1 MTTATG
7 QSAPGS
13 RLVLVECDGAVAT
26 IRLNRPPVNALDGSL
41 RAELAQAARAVSAS
55 QDVRA
60 VVVTGG
66 NRVFAAGADIGEL
79 AAASLA
85 DMTAAVADLQDD
97 LGVRLEQ
104 ALFLSVFAS
113 DDKRAGMS
121 SFLEHGPGKAV
132 FTGS

>member
-1 MTTATG
+1 M
-7 QSAPGS
+7 
-13 RLVLVECDGAVAT
+13 AT